1 MGNKIDYDDK
11 DLVIIATMVLGLA
24 AMLLLDTG
32 AENIIGQII
41 TGMFGIAVGKS
52 LK

>member
-1 MGNKIDYDDK
+1 MDKKIDYDDK
-11 DLVIIATMVLGLA
+11 DLVIIATMILGLA
-24 AMLLLDTG
+24 ALLLLDTG
-32 AENIIGQII
+32 AGNIIGQIV